1 MAVVDKGSLPSLA
14 LRVLEETAPVSGDNT
29 IPHGLPFTPKV
40 YSLVV
45 THATGSAV
53 TGVVK
58 SVDATNVVVTLSAA
72 AANLRVVVGP

>member
-1 MAVVDKGSLPSLA
+1 MAVVDRGSLPSLA

-45 THATGSAV
+45 THTGGTAV
-53 TGVVK
+53 TGVVR

-72 AANLRVVVGP
+72 ANNLRVIVGP